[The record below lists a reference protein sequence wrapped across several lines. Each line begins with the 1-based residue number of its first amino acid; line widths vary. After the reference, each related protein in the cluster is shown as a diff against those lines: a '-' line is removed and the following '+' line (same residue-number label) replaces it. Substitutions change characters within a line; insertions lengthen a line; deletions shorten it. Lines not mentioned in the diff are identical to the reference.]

1 MNPNTNYH
9 LILDRSGSMSDC
21 IENTINGFNEQV
33 RKVRDIARE
42 FPEQEL
48 RISLTVFNDRVDD
61 IFSNQHPEKVELL
74 NTRLYQTSGSTAL
87 FDAIGKTIFQIEN
100 EMKAKGDR
108 PNDTAVVIIITD
120 GYENA
125 SRLFSLK
132 DIRESIMRLEATG
145 RWTFSFL
152 GATLDAVEVAETMAF
167 KRSNSFSFDKKS
179 MNAEVWNKV
188 SNSMNSYFNKKKMG
202 RSLDELYDDETKK

>member
-1 MNPNTNYH
+1 
-9 LILDRSGSMSDC
+9 MSDC
-21 IENTINGFNEQV
+21 IETTINGFNAQV

-48 RISLTVFNDRVDD
+48 RMSLTVFNSNVDN
-61 IFSNQHPEKVELL
+61 IFSNLNPEKVELL
-74 NTRLYQTSGSTAL
+74 NSSVYKTSGSTAL
-87 FDAIGKTIFQIEN
+87 YDAIGKTIFQIEN
-100 EMKAKGDR
+100 EMKARGDR

-152 GATLDAVEVAETMAF
+152 GATLDAVDVAERMAF
-167 KRSNSFSFDKKS
+167 KRANSFAFEKKS
-179 MNAEVWNKV
+179 MNSDVWDKV
-188 SNSMNSYFNKKKMG
+188 NHSMNTYILKKQMG
-202 RSLDELYDDETKK
+202 RSLDEFYDDDMKK

>member
-1 MNPNTNYH
+1 MNPNTIYH

-21 IENTINGFNEQV
+21 VETTINGFNEQV
-33 RKVRDIARE
+33 RKVREIARE
-42 FPEQEL
+42 FPDQNLEM
-48 RISLTVFNDRVDD
+48 SLTFFNQDVDNVFKNMC
-61 IFSNQHPEKVELL
+61 PEKVELL
-74 NTRLYQTSGSTAL
+74 NTRLYRTSGSTAL

-108 PNDTAVVIIITD
+108 PTDTAVVIIITD

-152 GATLDAVEVAETMAF
+152 GATLDAVDVAEQMAF
-167 KRSNSFSFDKKS
+167 KRKNSYSFEKQD
-179 MNAEVWNKV
+179 MNSDVWDRVNK
-188 SNSMNSYFNKKKMG
+188 SMNSYINKKHLG
-202 RSLDELYDDETKK
+202 RSLDDFYEEDKK

>member
-1 MNPNTNYH
+1 MNPNTIYH

-21 IENTINGFNEQV
+21 VETTINGFNEQV
-33 RKVRDIARE
+33 RKVREIARE
-42 FPEQEL
+42 FPDQNLEM
-48 RISLTVFNDRVDD
+48 SLTFFNHDVNNVFKNL
-61 IFSNQHPEKVELL
+61 SPEKVELL
-74 NTRLYQTSGSTAL
+74 NTRLYSTSGSTAL

-108 PNDTAVVIIITD
+108 PTDTAVVIIITD

-152 GATLDAVEVAETMAF
+152 GATLDAVDVAEKMAF
-167 KRSNSFSFDKKS
+167 QRKNSYSFEKQD
-179 MNAEVWNKV
+179 MNNEVWDRVNK
-188 SNSMNSYFNKKKMG
+188 SMNSYINKKHMG
-202 RSLDELYDDETKK
+202 RSLDDFFEEDNK